1 MGEDAESLHSI
12 REHSQAFA
20 SSRKNLQVSWGSMR
34 QAKARCV
41 HGSWGKARCVAAGS
55 AARTVLRA
63 SLRLYLAWLGG
74 PSTKNQVNGPGTKHP
89 ELPSSEKLCQR
100 TETLES
106 PDPSLEPPHSSLITC
121 PDRGGSFTDWASWP
135 VHRYSEYVAR
145 AYPADPTMED
155 KAPPWFSAPV

>member
-1 MGEDAESLHSI
+1 MGQSQVCRGRVSGQNGSESLA
-12 REHSQAFA
+12 EAL
-20 SSRKNLQVSWGSMR
+20 SSLAWGSVDEESGEWAWD
-34 QAKARCV
+34 QA
-41 HGSWGKARCVAAGS
+41 
-55 AARTVLRA
+55 
-63 SLRLYLAWLGG
+63 
-74 PSTKNQVNGPGTKHP
+74 PGTAFQR
-89 ELPSSEKLCQR
+89 EALQR